1 VKVGLEKKEER
12 WKLYV
17 LGALVVGGAL
27 YILWPDDTGST
38 PTHVTKPRSVAG
50 GASSPETAAPGTAT
64 TDAGG
69 STRRRA
75 NGRVAGDFRPKL
87 RDARPENRPDLTK
100 IDPTIKLMLLAR
112 VQNVQLGGG
121 SRNIF
126 QFGAAAPVAPTTPI
140 PKVPKIIPGQ
150 QVAADPPQKPVNL
163 PPPPEPTAPPIPFK
177 YYGYSNVK
185 GETRKRAFFLDGED
199 VIVVWEGDTIKNRYK
214 VVHVGLRSVEMED
227 MQFKNAKQQ
236 LPLAEE
242 LAG

>member
-1 VKVGLEKKEER
+1 
-12 WKLYV
+12 
-17 LGALVVGGAL
+17 VV
-27 YILWPDDTGST
+27 
-38 PTHVTKPRSVAG
+38 
-50 GASSPETAAPGTAT
+50 
-64 TDAGG
+64 
-69 STRRRA
+69 
-75 NGRVAGDFRPKL
+75 GDFRPKI

-112 VQNVQLGGG
+112 VQNVAMEGG

-126 QFGAAAPVAPTTPI
+126 QFGAAAPVVPTTPL

-150 QVAADPPQKPVNL
+150 QVTAVTPTKPPVNL
-163 PPPPEPTAPPIPFK
+163 GPPPEPTAPPIPFK
-177 YYGYSNVK
+177 YYGYSSVK

-214 VVHVGLRSVEMED
+214 VVRVGLRSVEMED

>member
-1 VKVGLEKKEER
+1 VKLGIDKKEER

-27 YILWPDDTGST
+27 YALWPDSSASST
-38 PTHVTKPRSVAG
+38 PSMSSVGKAGTKAAIPV
-50 GASSPETAAPGTAT
+50 PESAPDT
-64 TDAGG
+64 T
-69 STRRRA
+69 TPRRRA
-75 NGRVAGDFRPKL
+75 AGRVAGDFRPKL
-87 RDARPENRPDLTK
+87 RDPRPENRPDLTK

-112 VQNVQLGGG
+112 VQNVAMEGGA
-121 SRNIF
+121 RNIF
-126 QFGAAAPVAPTTPI
+126 QFGAAAPVAPATPL

-150 QVAADPPQKPVNL
+150 QVSAAKPPAPVNAG
-163 PPPPEPTAPPIPFK
+163 PPPEPTAPPIPFK

-185 GETRKRAFFLDGED
+185 GEARKRAFFLDGED
-199 VIVVWEGDTIKNRYK
+199 VIVAWEGDMIKNRYK

-227 MQFKNAKQQ
+227 TQFKNNRKQQ